1 MYFYSNSYL
10 RTKGAGKA
18 AVGTAERLGHA
29 TAATSSAAPETRV
42 SAKAAGEDFAAGE
55 YGSEQLGHKLVTT
68 RILHLDQCHSW
79 HRCHASSSRSEQSA
93 RQTHN
98 LAQEQVSA
106 GPASGTGAA
115 LHGESLP
122 TQYDPFYLAK
132 LNLVGYVA
140 SVITAQQP

>member
-68 RILHLDQCHSW
+68 RILHLAQCHSR
-79 HRCHASSSRSEQSA
+79 HRCHASSSRSGAERTSD
-93 RQTHN
+93 
-98 LAQEQVSA
+98 AQPCTRT
-106 GPASGTGAA
+106 GLSGTGIWNW
-115 LHGESLP
+115 SCTTRRKP
-122 TQYDPFYLAK
+122 THAIRSFYLAK